1 MVGQNVYTA
10 EQVQFLLKQIID
22 GKDGVVI
29 AEEYQAAFGKQLSA
43 NQLRYVKNKYGKD
56 PKYNTAM
63 INTDMGRKRKRASD
77 GPSRDKT
84 KSPPALEVKK
94 PKLEPPAD
102 AQVMAPNMAHGHDNF
117 LWNIPQNPE
126 AHMHMFQPQQQQLQ
140 AVMPPQVPQAV
151 TYHQVPEVKSQLDFS
166 QAIISPPMA
175 PKNDPN
181 GFQQGQGHMMNEGFS
196 MQGPW
201 ENHQADLSNMGA
213 MANLSAM
220 QASSNRNGFWMPGA
234 YPYLQPNASR
244 PVQPQLPMG
253 TQQQLA
259 ASSQYHTSVQQ
270 LRTRRPA
277 GQPAPQYNQYM
288 IAQPAEGHASLT
300 NTPPI
305 KTEPVTATYYDQSQQ
320 VNPVHNVGDMRQRA
334 LQNMGLQPAPTLG
347 ARDVKRSSSPQY
359 YKSPQ
364 QQQQPHENAFVPFNA
379 PSEPVP
385 AASTAPVD
393 EAAINAT
400 ASPPPSSSKLQAN
413 KPAAQTHPSPMP
425 PANVVSNQTLGSK
438 MDHLANID
446 DVLTSGFDFPDMPFF
461 YNDDEPNRLPPL
473 KSPVVV
479 LQQGFG
485 PQTVS
490 NSAPLALET
499 IDPRLLGDWCSL
511 PELKREDTTSPSEHG
526 PKTPA
531 VLDKFTDAV

>member
-1 MVGQNVYTA
+1 MVGQNVYTT

-22 GKDGVVI
+22 GKDGVAI

-77 GPSRDKT
+77 GPSREKT
-84 KSPPALEVKK
+84 NSPSVLEVKK

-102 AQVMAPNMAHGHDNF
+102 AQVMAPNLAHGHENF

-126 AHMHMFQPQQQQLQ
+126 AHMHMFQPPPQLQ
-140 AVMPPQVPQAV
+140 AVMAPQVPQGV
-151 TYHQVPEVKSQLDFS
+151 TYQEVKPQPDVS

-175 PKNDPN
+175 PTNDPN
-181 GFQQGQGHMMNEGFS
+181 GFQQGQGHIMNGGFT

-220 QASSNRNGFWMPGA
+220 QVPSNRTGFWMPGA

-244 PVQPQLPMG
+244 PVQPQLPLG

-259 ASSQYHTSVQQ
+259 ASSQYHASVQQ
-270 LRTRRPA
+270 LRTRRPSV
-277 GQPAPQYNQYM
+277 QPAPQYNQY
-288 IAQPAEGHASLT
+288 IVAQPVEGHAALT

-305 KTEPVTATYYDQSQQ
+305 KTEPVAATYYDQSQQ
-320 VNPVHNVGDMRQRA
+320 VNPVQNAADMRQRA

-359 YKSPQ
+359 YKPPQ
-364 QQQQPHENAFVPFNA
+364 QQQQPPENAFVPFNA
-379 PSEPVP
+379 ASEPVP
-385 AASTAPVD
+385 AAPTAPVD
-393 EAAINAT
+393 EAAITAT
-400 ASPPPSSSKLQAN
+400 ASPPPSSSMLPAN
-413 KPAAQTHPSPMP
+413 TPVAQTHPSPMP
-425 PANVVSNQTLGSK
+425 PANVVSNQALGSK

-446 DVLTSGFDFPDMPFF
+446 DVLTSGFDFPDIPFF
-461 YNDDEPNRLPPL
+461 YNDEEPNRLPPL
-473 KSPVVV
+473 KSSVVC
-479 LQQGFG
+479 LQQGGFG
-485 PQTVS
+485 PQTTS
-490 NSAPLALET
+490 NNAPLALET

-511 PELKREDTTSPSEHG
+511 PELKREETTSPSEHG